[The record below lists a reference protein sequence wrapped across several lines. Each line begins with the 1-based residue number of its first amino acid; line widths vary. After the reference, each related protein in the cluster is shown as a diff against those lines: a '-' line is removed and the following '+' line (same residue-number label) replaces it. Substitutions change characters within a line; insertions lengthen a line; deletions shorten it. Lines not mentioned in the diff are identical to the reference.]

1 MAILK
6 QYAVGLPRSTTGGSR
21 SRTHRRP
28 GERPTTGIRTAK
40 PSYKEKRA
48 ATFQLVG
55 MQDLASRVYLGSSG
69 ENRDRALRAAFE
81 YIGLERELSGTRKIF
96 VKPNFTFPRPVRGVT
111 TSREMLEDT
120 LTLLRERGAE
130 VFVGESNGGYGSFTA
145 AEAFAGQ
152 GLHDVCRRTGA
163 QAMDLSKEELE
174 EYSGVI
180 GGRDVSVRL
189 ARLLVGEG
197 DFTISLPVLKVHAMT
212 TVSLSIKN
220 LWGCYPTDLRLLEHK
235 DIVRKLTLISKAIHA
250 RYAIVDALYG
260 LDEHGPMSGTA
271 RYLGKFVAGN
281 DLLSLDLVCAK
292 MMGFNPAN
300 ILYLQNLTKFMKDAG
315 WALAVRSNED
325 LASYRWGLT
334 LRRDFI
340 DTLSFAAF
348 HSNLLAKAVFDSPA
362 TKPIYTILGREPRK
376 KLT

>member
-6 QYAVGLPRSTTGGSR
+6 QYAVGLPGSTTGGSR
-21 SRTHRRP
+21 SLTHRRP

-81 YIGLERELSGTRKIF
+81 YIGLERELSATRKIF

-120 LTLLRERGAE
+120 LNLLREGGAE
-130 VFVGESNGGYGSFTA
+130 VFVAESNGGYGSFTA

-180 GGRDVSVRL
+180 GGKEVSVRL
-189 ARLLVGEG
+189 ARLLVEEV

-220 LWGCYPTDLRLLEHK
+220 LWGCYPTDLRLLEHREL
-235 DIVRKLTLISKAIHA
+235 DRKLALISKLVKA
-250 RYAIVDALYG
+250 RFGIVDATYG
-260 LDEHGPMSGTA
+260 LDKHGPMEGEA
-271 RYLGKFVAGN
+271 RVLGKFITS
-281 DLLSLDLVCAK
+281 DELLALDIACAR
-292 MMGFNPAN
+292 MMGFNPQKIN
-300 ILYLQNLTKFMKDAG
+300 HLQNLSAFIPHSAET
-315 WALAVRSNED
+315 LTPQSNVD
-325 LASYRWGLT
+325 LSRINWRFKI
-334 LRRDFI
+334 RRNFI
-340 DTLSFAAF
+340 DSLS
-348 HSNLLAKAVFDSPA
+348 
-362 TKPIYTILGREPRK
+362 
-376 KLT
+376 